1 MSVALYARVSTNRQA
16 LTQSIEQQLDRLRQ
30 HVIAQG
36 WPLIEDYIFRDDGHS
51 GATLNRP
58 GLDRLRDKV
67 RAAEVDCI
75 LLTAPDRLARNYVH
89 QMLLLEELE
98 HTGCQ
103 VQFLDRPMTEDP
115 HDQLLLQIRG
125 AVAEY
130 ERTLIAERMRR
141 GRLAKY
147 RAGVLIPW
155 TRKPFGYSV
164 DPERPRDPAGVR
176 INEAEAAVIRQLFAQ
191 YLEPGGT
198 IHALACWLMRQG
210 MRTPSGKKLW
220 SPATVRAMLTNPTY
234 TGQLFAGRFRRREAK
249 RRHSPL
255 RPIKLRGGE
264 ARVLAQEWT
273 YVTKIPAI
281 ITDEQFEL
289 VQAKLARNQAC
300 ARRNNKVHAYL
311 LRALV
316 SCGLCKLTC
325 PAKTMNRKNS
335 YYICQSKMG
344 QINSRREEY
353 CPARFIPAKQLDDI
367 VWQDLREVICKPEL
381 ISQALGRAWGGSW
394 IPQEMQARRENL
406 RRGRKSLERQLE
418 RLTEAYLAEVIPLA
432 EYERRRRDIE
442 ERQEVLDEQARQMER
457 QVERTVELAGVVA
470 SIEDFTA
477 RVRRGLADATFEQ
490 KRQLVELLIDR
501 VVVSSEEVEIRYVVP
516 TNAASEQVHF
526 SHLRA
531 DYRTGP
537 SGGQKEVAQHTKL
550 PRIPHC
556 GADARSS

>member
-1 MSVALYARVSTNRQA
+1 MKAALYARVSTNRQA
-16 LTQSIEQQLDRLRQ
+16 LSQTIDQQLDRLRLYAQ
-30 HVIAQG
+30 DQG
-36 WPLIEDYIFRDDGHS
+36 WLISDDYIFRDDGHR

-67 RAAEVDCI
+67 RAADVDRI
-75 LLTAPDRLARNYVH
+75 LLTSPDRLARNDVH
-89 QMLLLEELE
+89 QMILLEELE
-98 HTGCQ
+98 RTGCQ

-115 HDQLLLQIRG
+115 HDHLLLQIRG

-147 RAGVLIPW
+147 RAGALVPW
-155 TRKPFGYSV
+155 TRRPFGYSV
-164 DPERPRDPAGVR
+164 DPDRPRDPAGVR
-176 INEAEAAVIRQLFAQ
+176 IDDAEAAILRQIFAR
-191 YLEPGGT
+191 YLEPSGT
-198 IHALACWLMRQG
+198 IHAIAYWLVEQG
-210 MRTPSGKKLW
+210 IRSPSGKKLW
-220 SPATVRAMLTNPTY
+220 SQATIRGMLRNPTY
-234 TGQLFAGRFRRREAK
+234 TGQLFAGRWRRREAK
-249 RRHSPL
+249 RRLSPL
-255 RPIKLRGGE
+255 RPIGLSGGE
-264 ARVLAQEWT
+264 VRVLPQEWT
-273 YVTKIPAI
+273 FVTKIPAI
-281 ITDEQFEL
+281 ITEEQFEL
-289 VQAKLARNQAC
+289 VQAKLARNLAC
-300 ARRNNKVHAYL
+300 ARRNNKVHDYL

-325 PAKTMNRKNS
+325 PAKTMNKKNS

-344 QINSRREEY
+344 QLNSRREEY
-353 CPARFIPAKQLDDI
+353 CPARFIPAKQLDEV
-367 VWQDLREVICKPEL
+367 VWQDLCEVIMRPEL
-381 ISQALGRAWGGSW
+381 ISRALERAWGGSW
-394 IPQEMQARRENL
+394 LPQEMQARRENL
-406 RRGRKSLERQLE
+406 RRGRRSLERQLE
-418 RLTEAYLAEVIPLA
+418 RLTEAYLNGVIPLA

-442 ERQEVLDEQARQMER
+442 ERQEALDEQARQMER

-537 SGGQKEVAQHTKL
+537 PLHQKEVAGDAVFPLL
-550 PRIPHC
+550 PYC
-556 GADARSS
+556 GADSRRG